1 MKLGTHAYIT
11 TRKLNSRD
19 NADELWCDLSELL
32 ATSATVLGG
41 ETYGDW
47 ISDLP

>member
-1 MKLGTHAYIT
+1 MKPGTHAYIT
-11 TRKLNSRD
+11 ARQLNSRY
-19 NADELWCDLSELL
+19 NAEDLWCDLSELL